1 MQDFRNLKVWK
12 KAHDL
17 TLKVY
22 SSTQKFPKEET
33 YGLRSQL
40 RASSSS
46 IGTNIAEGCGRKGDA
61 EFGRFLH
68 FSMGSACELEY
79 QLLLARD
86 LRLVNQTDY
95 DSLEGNVTEVKRM
108 IASLLRKLRADS

>member
-12 KAHDL
+12 KAHAL

-22 SSTQKFPKEET
+22 SSTQAFPKEET
-33 YGLRSQL
+33 YGLRSQI
-40 RASSSS
+40 RASASS

-61 EFGRFLH
+61 EFGRFLF
-68 FSMGSACELEY
+68 FSMGSASELEY

-86 LRLVNQTDY
+86 LRLVSPTEY
-95 DSLEGNVTEVKRM
+95 DSLEGSVTEVKRM
-108 IASLLRKLRADS
+108 LASLLRKLRADS